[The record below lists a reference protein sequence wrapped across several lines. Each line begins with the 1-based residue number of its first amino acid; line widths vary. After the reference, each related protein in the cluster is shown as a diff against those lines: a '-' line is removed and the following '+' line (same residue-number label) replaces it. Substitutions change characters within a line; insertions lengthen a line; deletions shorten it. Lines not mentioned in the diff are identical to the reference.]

1 MMMDTVSD
9 FLSRIR
15 NASLVYQ
22 EYTDAPYSKVNEAI
36 AKILKEEGF
45 IKDYEIIEEPFQ
57 RAKSPENKKKLIR
70 VHLKYGPDKER
81 VINEIKRVS
90 RPGRRIYVGKDEIP
104 LVKAGLGVAILSTN
118 KGIIPGYK
126 ARKLGVGGEVLC
138 YVW

>member
-1 MMMDTVSD
+1 MMMDTVAD

-15 NASLVYQ
+15 NASMVYK

-36 AKILKEEGF
+36 AKILKDEGF
-45 IKDYEIIEEPFQ
+45 IKDYEVLEEPFK
-57 RAKSPENKKKLIR
+57 RSKNPENKKKVLR
-70 VHLKYGPDKER
+70 VYLKYGPNRER

-90 RPGRRIYVGKDEIP
+90 KPGRRIYVGKDEIP

>member
-1 MMMDTVSD
+1 MMMDTVAD

-15 NASLVYQ
+15 NANLVYK
-22 EYTDAPYSKVNEAI
+22 EYVDTQYSKVNEAI

-45 IKDYEIIEEPFQ
+45 IKDYEIVEEAFK
-57 RAKSPENKKKLIR
+57 RAKNPENKKKVLR
-70 VHLKYGPDKER
+70 VYLKYGPNRER
-81 VINEIKRVS
+81 VINEIQRVS
-90 RPGRRIYVGKDEIP
+90 KPGRRVYVGVEEIP

>member
-1 MMMDTVSD
+1 MMMDTVAD
-9 FLSRIR
+9 FLTRIR
-15 NASLVYQ
+15 NANVVYQ

-45 IKDYEIIEEPFQ
+45 IKDYEIKEEEFK
-57 RAKSPENKKKLIR
+57 RTKNPENKKKFIR
-70 VHLKYGPDKER
+70 VYLKYGPNKER

-90 RPGRRIYVGKDEIP
+90 KPGRRIYVGKDEIP

-118 KGIIPGYK
+118 RGIIPGYK

>member
-57 RAKSPENKKKLIR
+57 RAKDPENKKKLIR
-70 VHLKYGPDKER
+70 VHLKYGPNKER

-90 RPGRRIYVGKDEIP
+90 KPGRRIYVGKDEIP

>member
-15 NASLVYQ
+15 NANLVYK

-45 IKDYEIIEEPFQ
+45 IKDYEIIEEPFK
-57 RAKSPENKKKLIR
+57 RSKNPENKKKLIR
-70 VHLKYGPDKER
+70 VHLKYGPNRER

-90 RPGRRIYVGKDEIP
+90 KPGRRIYVGKDEIP

-126 ARKLGVGGEVLC
+126 ARK
-138 YVW
+138 

>member
-57 RAKSPENKKKLIR
+57 RAKNPENKKKLIR
-70 VHLKYGPDKER
+70 VHLKYGPNKER

-90 RPGRRIYVGKDEIP
+90 KPGRRIYVGKDEIP

>member
-1 MMMDTVSD
+1 MMMDTVAD

-15 NASLVYQ
+15 NANMVYK
-22 EYTDAPYSKVNEAI
+22 EYVDAPYSKVNEAI

-45 IKDYEIIEEPFQ
+45 IGGYEVKEEPFK
-57 RAKSPENKKKLIR
+57 RSKNPENRKKFLRIY
-70 VHLKYGPDKER
+70 LKYAPNRER

-90 RPGRRIYVGKDEIP
+90 KPGRRVYIGKDEIP
-104 LVKAGLGVAILSTN
+104 LVKAGLGIAILSTN

-126 ARKLGVGGEVLC
+126 ARKLGVGGEVIC

>member
-1 MMMDTVSD
+1 MMMDTVAD

-15 NASLVYQ
+15 NANLVYK
-22 EYTDAPYSKVNEAI
+22 EYVDAPYSKVNEAI
-36 AKILKEEGF
+36 ARILKEEGF
-45 IKDYEIIEEPFQ
+45 IKDYEIVEVPFE
-57 RAKSPENKKKLIR
+57 RTKNPENKKKLIR
-70 VHLKYGPDKER
+70 VHLKYGPNRER
-81 VINEIKRVS
+81 VINEIKRIS
-90 RPGRRIYVGKDEIP
+90 KPGRRVYVGVEDIP

>member
-1 MMMDTVSD
+1 MMMDTVAD
-9 FLSRIR
+9 FLTRIR
-15 NASLVYQ
+15 NANVVYQ

-45 IKDYEIIEEPFQ
+45 IKDYEIKEEEFK
-57 RAKSPENKKKLIR
+57 RAKNPENKKKVIR
-70 VHLKYGPDKER
+70 IYLKYGPNRER

-90 RPGRRIYVGKDEIP
+90 KPGRRIYVGKDEIP

>member
-1 MMMDTVSD
+1 MVMDTVAD
-9 FLSRIR
+9 FLTRIR
-15 NASLVYQ
+15 NANVVYQ
-22 EYTDAPYSKVNEAI
+22 EYTDAPYSRVNEAI

-45 IKDYEIIEEPFQ
+45 IKDCEIKEEEFK
-57 RAKSPENKKKLIR
+57 RTRNPENKKKVIR
-70 VHLKYGPDKER
+70 VYLKYGPNKER

-90 RPGRRIYVGKDEIP
+90 KPGRRIYVGKDEIP

>member
-1 MMMDTVSD
+1 MVMDTVAD
-9 FLSRIR
+9 FLTRIR
-15 NASLVYQ
+15 NANLVYQ

-45 IKDYEIIEEPFQ
+45 IKDYEIKEEEFK
-57 RAKSPENKKKLIR
+57 RTKNPENKKKIIR
-70 VHLKYGPDKER
+70 VYLKYGPNKER

-90 RPGRRIYVGKDEIP
+90 KPGRRIYVGKDEIP

>member
-45 IKDYEIIEEPFQ
+45 IKDYEIIEESFQ
-57 RAKSPENKKKLIR
+57 RAKNPENKKKLIR
-70 VHLKYGPDKER
+70 VHLKYGPNKER

-90 RPGRRIYVGKDEIP
+90 KPGRRIYVGKDEIP

>member
-1 MMMDTVSD
+1 MMMDTVAD
-9 FLSRIR
+9 FLTRIR
-15 NASLVYQ
+15 NANVVYQ

-45 IKDYEIIEEPFQ
+45 IKDYEIKEEEFK
-57 RAKSPENKKKLIR
+57 RTKNPENKKKIIR
-70 VHLKYGPDKER
+70 IYLKYGPNRER

-90 RPGRRIYVGKDEIP
+90 KPGRRIYVGKDEIP

>member
-1 MMMDTVSD
+1 MVMDTVAD
-9 FLSRIR
+9 FLTRIR
-15 NASLVYQ
+15 NANLVYQ

-45 IKDYEIIEEPFQ
+45 IKDYEIKEEEFK
-57 RAKSPENKKKLIR
+57 RTKNPENKKKVIR
-70 VHLKYGPDKER
+70 VYLKYGPNKER

-90 RPGRRIYVGKDEIP
+90 KPGRRIYVGKDEIP

>member
-1 MMMDTVSD
+1 MMMDTVAD

-15 NASLVYQ
+15 NASMVYK
-22 EYTDAPYSKVNEAI
+22 EYADAPYSKVNEAI

-45 IKDYEIIEEPFQ
+45 IKDFEVLEEPFK
-57 RAKSPENKKKLIR
+57 RSKNPENKKKVLR
-70 VHLKYGPDKER
+70 VYLKYGPNRER

-90 RPGRRIYVGKDEIP
+90 KPGRRIYVGKDEIP

>member
-1 MMMDTVSD
+1 MMMDTVAD
-9 FLSRIR
+9 FLTRIR
-15 NASLVYQ
+15 NANLVYQ
-22 EYTDAPYSKVNEAI
+22 EFTNAPYSRVNEAI

-45 IKDYEIIEEPFQ
+45 IKDYEIKEEEFKKT
-57 RAKSPENKKKLIR
+57 RNPENRKKVIK
-70 VHLKYGPDKER
+70 VYLKYAPDKGK

-90 RPGRRIYVGKDEIP
+90 KPGRRIYVGKDEIP

>member
-1 MMMDTVSD
+1 MMMDTVAD

-15 NASLVYQ
+15 NANLVYK
-22 EYTDAPYSKVNEAI
+22 EYVDTQYSKVNEAI

-45 IKDYEIIEEPFQ
+45 IKDYEVIEEPFK
-57 RAKSPENKKKLIR
+57 RARNPENRRKVLRI
-70 VHLKYGPDKER
+70 HLKYGPNRER

-90 RPGRRIYVGKDEIP
+90 KPGRRVYVGVEDIP

>member
-1 MMMDTVSD
+1 MMMDSVAD
-9 FLSRIR
+9 FLTRIR
-15 NASLVYQ
+15 NANFVYH
-22 EYTDAPYSKVNEAI
+22 ETVDAPYSKVNEAI

-45 IKDYEIIEEPFQ
+45 IKDYEIVEEPFK
-57 RAKSPENKKKLIR
+57 RSKNPDNKKKIIR
-70 VHLKYGPDKER
+70 IHMKYGPNKER

-90 RPGRRIYVGKDEIP
+90 KPGRRIYVSKDEIP

>member
-9 FLSRIR
+9 FLTRIR
-15 NASLVYQ
+15 NANLVYK

-45 IKDYEIIEEPFQ
+45 IKDYEIIEEPFK
-57 RAKSPENKKKLIR
+57 RAKNPENKKRLIR
-70 VHLKYGPDKER
+70 VHLKYGLNKER

-90 RPGRRIYVGKDEIP
+90 KPGRRIYVGKDEIP

>member
-1 MMMDTVSD
+1 MMMDTVAD
-9 FLSRIR
+9 FLTRIR
-15 NASLVYQ
+15 NANVVYQ

-45 IKDYEIIEEPFQ
+45 IKDYEIKEEEFK
-57 RAKSPENKKKLIR
+57 RTKNPENKKKVIR
-70 VHLKYGPDKER
+70 VYLKYGPNKER

-90 RPGRRIYVGKDEIP
+90 KPGRRIYVGKDEIP

>member
-1 MMMDTVSD
+1 MMMDTVAD

-15 NASLVYQ
+15 NANLVYH

-45 IKDYEIIEEPFQ
+45 IKDYEIREEPFK
-57 RAKSPENKKKLIR
+57 RAKNPENKKKIIR
-70 VHLKYGPDKER
+70 VYLKYGPNKER

-90 RPGRRIYVGKDEIP
+90 KPGRRIYVGKDEIP
-104 LVKAGLGVAILSTN
+104 LVKAGLGIAILSTN

>member
-1 MMMDTVSD
+1 
-9 FLSRIR
+9 L
-15 NASLVYQ
+15 
-22 EYTDAPYSKVNEAI
+22 
-36 AKILKEEGF
+36 LK
-45 IKDYEIIEEPFQ
+45 
-57 RAKSPENKKKLIR
+57 NKKKLIR
-70 VHLKYGPDKER
+70 VHLKYGPNRER

-90 RPGRRIYVGKDEIP
+90 KPGRRIYVGKDEIP

>member
-1 MMMDTVSD
+1 MDTVAD
-9 FLSRIR
+9 FLARIR
-15 NASLVYQ
+15 NANLVYH
-22 EYTDAPYSKVNEAI
+22 ETVEAPYSKVNEAI

-45 IKDYEIIEEPFQ
+45 IKDYEVIEVPFK
-57 RAKSPENKKKLIR
+57 RAKNPENKKKVIR
-70 VHLKYGPDKER
+70 VHMKYGPNKER

-90 RPGRRIYVGKDEIP
+90 KPGRRIYVGKDEIP

>member
-1 MMMDTVSD
+1 MMMDTVAD

-15 NASLVYQ
+15 NANLVYH
-22 EYTDAPYSKVNEAI
+22 ETVDAPYSKVNEAI

-45 IKDYEIIEEPFQ
+45 IKDYEIIEEPFK
-57 RAKSPENKKKLIR
+57 RSKNPENKKKIIR
-70 VHLKYGPDKER
+70 IHMKYGPNKER

-90 RPGRRIYVGKDEIP
+90 KPGRRIYVGKDEIP
-104 LVKAGLGVAILSTN
+104 LVKAGLGVVILSTN

-126 ARKLGVGGEVLC
+126 ARREGVGGEVLC

>member
-1 MMMDTVSD
+1 MMMDTVAD
-9 FLSRIR
+9 FLARIR
-15 NASLVYQ
+15 NANLVYH
-22 EYTDAPYSKVNEAI
+22 ETVEAPYSKVNEAI

-45 IKDYEIIEEPFQ
+45 IKDYEVIEVPFK
-57 RAKSPENKKKLIR
+57 RAKNPENKKKVIR
-70 VHLKYGPDKER
+70 VHMKYGPNKER

-90 RPGRRIYVGKDEIP
+90 KPGRRIYVGKDEIP

>member
-1 MMMDTVSD
+1 MMMDTVAD

-15 NASLVYQ
+15 NANLVYK
-22 EYTDAPYSKVNEAI
+22 ETVKAPYSRVNEAI

-45 IKDYEIIEEPFQ
+45 IKDYEIVEDPFK
-57 RAKSPENKKKLIR
+57 RAKNPENNRKIIK
-70 VHLKYGPDKER
+70 VYLKYGPGRER
-81 VINEIKRVS
+81 VVNEIKRIS
-90 RPGRRIYVGKDEIP
+90 KSGRRVYVNVEEVP

-118 KGIIPGYK
+118 KGIISGYK

>member
-1 MMMDTVSD
+1 MVMDTVAD
-9 FLSRIR
+9 FLTRIR

-45 IKDYEIIEEPFQ
+45 IKDYEIKEEEFK
-57 RAKSPENKKKLIR
+57 RTKNPENKKKVIR
-70 VHLKYGPDKER
+70 VYLKYGPNKER

-90 RPGRRIYVGKDEIP
+90 KPGRRIYVGKDEIP

>member
-1 MMMDTVSD
+1 MVMDTVAD
-9 FLSRIR
+9 FLTRIR
-15 NASLVYQ
+15 NANLVYQ

-45 IKDYEIIEEPFQ
+45 IKDYEIKEEEFK
-57 RAKSPENKKKLIR
+57 RTKNPENKKKVIR
-70 VHLKYGPDKER
+70 VYLKYGPNKER

-90 RPGRRIYVGKDEIP
+90 KPGRRIYVGKDEIP

-126 ARKLGVGGEVLC
+126 ARKFGVGGEVLC

>member
-1 MMMDTVSD
+1 MMMDTVAD
-9 FLSRIR
+9 FLTRIR
-15 NASLVYQ
+15 NANFVYH
-22 EYTDAPYSKVNEAI
+22 EYADAPYSKVNEAI

-45 IKDYEIIEEPFQ
+45 IKDYEIREEEFK
-57 RAKSPENKKKLIR
+57 RTKNPENKKKLIR
-70 VHLKYGPDKER
+70 VYLKYGPNKER

-90 RPGRRIYVGKDEIP
+90 KPGRRIYVGKDEIP

>member
-15 NASLVYQ
+15 NANLVYK

-45 IKDYEIIEEPFQ
+45 IKDYEIIEEPFK
-57 RAKSPENKKKLIR
+57 RSKNPENKKKLIR
-70 VHLKYGPDKER
+70 VHLKYGPNRER

-90 RPGRRIYVGKDEIP
+90 KPGRRIYVGRDEIP